1 MMGVVNK
8 VFLIIFGTILNS
20 CVPVAY

>member
-1 MMGVVNK
+1 MGVVNK